1 MLWDIPNGDY
11 HSGLLYK
18 ILNQRCLIIPDRRYL
33 KLLQPAHCQLWL
45 HSETSI
51 ARKDPKFVHADLTFI
66 QSLLYGCPAGTIAA
80 IAILVSGYFGD
91 RFGQRILISSF
102 GLLIAISGMILIVA
116 LPLTNNGG
124 RLAGYY
130 MAQVAT
136 VSLVALLSLIA
147 SNVAGYTKKTTVAAL
162 FLIAYCAGNIIGS
175 AFFVPPDVM

>member
-1 MLWDIPNGDY
+1 MVIITLNSY
-11 HSGLLYK
+11 NS

-33 KLLQPAHCQLWL
+33 KFLQPADCQLWL
-45 HSETSI
+45 HSQTSI
-51 ARKDPKFVHADLTFI
+51 ARKDRKFVRADLTII
-66 QSLLYGCPAGTIAA
+66 QSLLYGCPAGAIAA
-80 IAILVSGYFGD
+80 IAILVSGYCGD
-91 RFGQRILISSF
+91 RFGQRIFISSF
-102 GLLIAISGMILIVA
+102 GLLIAIFGMVLIVA

-130 MAQVAT
+130 MAQVST

-175 AFFVPPDVM
+175 AFFAPPDVM